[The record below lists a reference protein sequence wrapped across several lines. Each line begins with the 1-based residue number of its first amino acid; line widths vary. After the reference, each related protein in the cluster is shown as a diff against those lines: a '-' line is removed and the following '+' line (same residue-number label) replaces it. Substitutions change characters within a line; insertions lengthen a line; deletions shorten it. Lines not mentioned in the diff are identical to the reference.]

1 MWYNFLYM
9 IDPELRSALTDINNN
24 LKKISGSGGKWHSFF
39 TGVLSGL
46 GSIVG
51 VALALLLIGWIL
63 NIVGVIPALKN
74 QVKQWQQIIEQT
86 QTYKSSPL
94 INTKK

>member
-1 MWYNFLYM
+1 M

-24 LKKISGSGGKWHSFF
+24 LKKLGGSTGKWHALLN
-39 TGVLSGL
+39 GILSGL
-46 GSIVG
+46 GTVIG
-51 VALALLLIGWIL
+51 IALALLVIGWIL
-63 NIVGVIPALKN
+63 NFVGVIPALRN
-74 QVKQWQQIIEQT
+74 QVNQWQQILQQT